1 MNQMHGVVDGI
12 YQCNNGR
19 VDEIN
24 SRIAIRNVPSGPLQP
39 QFSMRPVST
48 KYALLPIFDRR
59 APVTEPINDIGTYNI
74 KQTFNPGTAQ
84 APWSGFASNVNDES
98 TLRNQFFAL
107 QSCEQPNYV
116 PGSNSDLYNVEAVGR
131 EAKQPFPSLFTTPD
145 LGDFNPNPCN
155 LGCNIF
161 DNCTRVQVKNIK

>member
-1 MNQMHGVVDGI
+1 MSQMSGVVDGI

-48 KYALLPIFDRR
+48 KYAILPILDRR
-59 APVTEPINDIGTYNI
+59 PPVTEPINDIGTYNI

-84 APWSGFASNVNDES
+84 GPWSGFASNINAES

-116 PGSNSDLYNVEAVGR
+116 PSSNSDLYNVEVVGR
-131 EAKQPFPSLFTTPD
+131 AAEQPFPSLFTTPD
-145 LGDFNPNPCN
+145 LGEFNPNPCN
-155 LGCNIF
+155 LGCDIF
-161 DNCTRVQVKNIK
+161 NNSTRVQVKNIK